1 MSDDFKQLVASSPA
15 LLERW
20 TRISDAYIL
29 EAKRAGIAVTKEDLA
44 TLSSVKIEVISGQQ
58 VGDWREDAK
67 LNLPAFKAAQELRDL
82 KEAIASEDAVTAANA
97 ADDLNALS
105 PGERMNLG
113 RTLGVS
119 TKVAPSPELSAADKA
134 HHIKIAEGL
143 RGGARL
149 AYSRKY
155 LGGA

>member
-20 TRISDAYIL
+20 TRISDAYIE
-29 EAKRAGIAVTKEDLA
+29 EAKQAGIDVTKEDLA

-67 LNLPAFKAAQELRDL
+67 LNLSAFKAAQELRDL
-82 KEAIASEDAVTAANA
+82 KDALESEDLAAQETG
-97 ADDLNALS
+97 LNAVA
-105 PGERMNLG
+105 GMNANERMNFGRSLG
-113 RTLGVS
+113 AS
-119 TKVAPSPELSAADKA
+119 TKVAPAPELSAAEKA
-134 HHIKIAEGL
+134 HHVKVAEGL